1 MPGVY
6 RLAHNLPLYSE
17 DTMTTNQP
25 LLGEAIN
32 TPITTLLKPLLGA
45 HMPTAGGAHNAIIDG
60 KAIGCQSVQIFT
72 ASPRQWRAPTIPPE
86 IAAKFRQV
94 VGESGITKTVAH
106 DSYLINLAAEPGS
119 ETLARS
125 RAAFRAEIE
134 RAETLGVNFL
144 VSHPGA
150 HGGAGEDVGIA
161 RLIESLDIIHQ
172 ETAGANVR
180 VALETT
186 AGQGTYLGGR
196 FEQLARI
203 ISGVKEPERLAVC
216 LDTCHVFAAGYD
228 IRTPE
233 AYAETMRLFDEIIG
247 LPQLQVIHAN
257 DSQKPFGSHADR
269 HAHIGEGEIGLEA
282 FRLLVNDPR
291 LAGLPIIVETPESE
305 TMHEVNVK
313 RLRDL
318 IDD

>member
-1 MPGVY
+1 MT
-6 RLAHNLPLYSE
+6 LSE
-17 DTMTTNQP
+17 P
-25 LLGEAIN
+25 LLGEALD
-32 TPITTLLKPLLGA
+32 TTVTTLMKPLLGA
-45 HMPTAGGAHNAIIDG
+45 HMPTAGGHHNAITDG
-60 KAIGCQSVQIFT
+60 AAIGCRSVQIFT
-72 ASPRQWRAPTIPPE
+72 ASPRQWRAPAIAPE
-86 IAAKFRQV
+86 VAEKFKQV
-94 VGESGITKTVAH
+94 VRESGITKTVAH

-119 ETLARS
+119 DVLAKS

-134 RAETLGVNFL
+134 RAETLGVDFL

-161 RLIESLDIIHQ
+161 RLIESLDIIHR

-180 VALETT
+180 VAIETT

-196 FEQLARI
+196 FEQIARI
-203 ISGVKEPERLAVC
+203 LSGVEDPSRLAVC

-233 AYAETMRLFDEIIG
+233 AYQETMRLFDEVIG
-247 LPQLQVIHAN
+247 LANLQVIHAN
-257 DSQKPFGSHADR
+257 DSQKAFGSHADR

-291 LAGLPIIVETPESE
+291 LAGLPVIVETPESE
-305 TMHEVNVK
+305 TMHEVNVR
-313 RLRDL
+313 RLHDL
-318 IDD
+318 LAG

>member
-1 MPGVY
+1 
-6 RLAHNLPLYSE
+6 
-17 DTMTTNQP
+17 MTTTHQP
-25 LLGEAIN
+25 LLGEAIE

-45 HMPTAGGAHNAIIDG
+45 HMPTAGGHHNAITDG

-72 ASPRQWRAPTIPPE
+72 ASPRQWRAPTITPE
-86 IAAKFRQV
+86 LADKFKQIV
-94 VGESGITKTVAH
+94 ADSGITKTVAH

-119 ETLARS
+119 EVLGKS

-134 RAETLGVNFL
+134 RAEMLGVNFL

-150 HGGAGEDVGIA
+150 HGGAGEDIGIA

-186 AGQGTYLGGR
+186 AGQGTYLGGK

-203 ISGVKEPERLAVC
+203 INGVQNPERLAVC

-247 LPQLQVIHAN
+247 LSWLQVIHAN
-257 DSQKPFGSHADR
+257 DSQKAFGSHADR

-305 TMHEVNVK
+305 IMHEVNVK

-318 IDD
+318 IED

>member
-1 MPGVY
+1 MKQPI
-6 RLAHNLPLYSE
+6 PLF
-17 DTMTTNQP
+17 
-25 LLGEAIN
+25 GEALD
-32 TPITTLLKPLLGA
+32 TPVATLLKPLLGA
-45 HMPTAGGAHNAIIDG
+45 HMPTAGGHH
-60 KAIGCQSVQIFT
+60 KAILSGKEIGCDTVQIFT
-72 ASPRQWRAPTIPPE
+72 ASPRQWRAPTISPE
-86 IAAKFRQV
+86 LAEAFRNAV
-94 VGESGITKTVAH
+94 AESGITKTVAH

-119 ETLARS
+119 DVLSKS

-134 RAETLGVNFL
+134 RAEALGVNFL

-150 HGGAGEDVGIA
+150 HGGAGEEVGIA
-161 RLIESLDIIHQ
+161 RLIESLDIIHA
-172 ETAGANVR
+172 ETAGAKVR
-180 VALETT
+180 TALETT

-203 ISGVKEPERLAVC
+203 ISGVKDPERLAVC

-233 AYAETMRLFDEIIG
+233 TYAETMRLFDEIIG
-247 LPQLQVIHAN
+247 LKWLQVIHAN
-257 DSQKPFGSHADR
+257 DSQKAFGSHADR

-305 TMHEVNVK
+305 TMHEVNVR
-313 RLRDL
+313 RLREL
-318 IDD
+318 LR

>member
-1 MPGVY
+1 M
-6 RLAHNLPLYSE
+6 ATQTSPLF
-17 DTMTTNQP
+17 
-25 LLGEAIN
+25 GEALE
-32 TPITTLLKPLLGA
+32 TPITTLLKPLIGA
-45 HMPTAGGAHNAIIDG
+45 HMSTAGGHQNGILGG
-60 KAIGCQSVQIFT
+60 KAIGCETVQIFT
-72 ASPRQWRAPTIPPE
+72 ASPRQWRAPTISSE
-86 IAAKFRQV
+86 IAEVFKKAV
-94 VGESGITKTVAH
+94 LESGITKTVAH
-106 DSYLINLAAEPGS
+106 DSYLINLAAEPES
-119 ETLARS
+119 EVLTKS

-134 RAETLGVNFL
+134 RAEAFGVNFL

-161 RLIESLDIIHQ
+161 RLIESLDIIHA
-172 ETAGANVR
+172 ETPGAKVR
-180 VALETT
+180 TALETT

-203 ISGVKEPERLAVC
+203 IGGVKEPERLAVC

-233 AYAETMRLFDEIIG
+233 TYAETMRLFDEIIG
-247 LPQLQVIHAN
+247 LKWLQVIHAN
-257 DSQKPFGSHADR
+257 DSLKAFGSHADR

-305 TMHEVNVK
+305 TMHEVNVR
-313 RLRDL
+313 RLHEL
-318 IDD
+318 MA